1 MISETF
7 QEDLV
12 RAGGKE
18 LLDAVT
24 AEFRRG
30 WQVQQALVLQ
40 RQMAMAT
47 ACTRLESSAVEGL
60 GHVESEIPSEAYFYW
75 MNEGR
80 KRGETNIWK
89 HAEFRKEFLRDNP
102 QYKVRYRCRPMSG
115 WRAPSLE
122 RAAAEGRARQQNS
135 LVLC

>member
-1 MISETF
+1 MLETF

-12 RAGGKE
+12 RAGGKQ

-30 WQVQQALVLQ
+30 WQVQQALVMQ

-47 ACTRLESSAVEGL
+47 ACTRLESSAIDGM
-60 GHVESEIPSEAYFYW
+60 GHVESEIPAESYFYW
-75 MNEGR
+75 LNEGR
-80 KRGETNIWK
+80 KRGESNIWK
-89 HAEFRKEFLRDNP
+89 HGEFRKDFLRDNP
-102 QYKVRYRCRPMSG
+102 QFKVRYRCKAMSG

-122 RAAAEGRARQQNS
+122 RAAAEGRARVQKQ
-135 LVLC
+135 LILC